1 MDFCLNLFCA
11 GIIFLKIIFNM
22 LNMIS
27 LYIMIAFPFIR
38 ADVELKKAFLQGF
51 QKKNYFKAIIVNQKA
66 VIL

>member
-1 MDFCLNLFCA
+1 
-11 GIIFLKIIFNM
+11 M